1 MWSNAGRLRLRI
13 AAPARSPF
21 WIFGFEFR
29 TGRHARTDFPLPN
42 RKSKIPNT
50 MIFRSPIFRKLLASA
65 ILLIAVTLLVVDLH
79 LTSYTANR
87 EVQNVE
93 QRLVAEARILQG
105 EASSVPPSQ
114 LEDWARQASER
125 AHARVTII
133 DPKGVALADSHHD
146 PETMENHANRPEI
159 IAAHRDGAGASTR
172 HSATLNQD
180 LSYVA
185 VRLTYHDDP
194 GYILRLAVSP
204 DEVSLSKAAV
214 RWRILRASVYA
225 ALVALIFAYFFSR
238 SFSHRIARLRT
249 FAEGLVD
256 EHFSQAPLPPAEDEL
271 GALGRSLSTT
281 ATQLRGLVDRVS
293 VESAQR
299 EAILSSMLEG
309 VLAVDGNLRITF
321 ANASFARA
329 VGAAMPISPRTP
341 VVELV
346 RAPELREV
354 LTRVL
359 TTGESVK
366 RRMQLPAAERVFEVQ
381 AAPLTS
387 GAARGAIAILHDI
400 TDLERLE
407 RIRRDFVAN
416 VSHEL
421 RTPLTAIRGYA
432 ETLLEGALEDQENN
446 RRFVEIIK
454 AHAIRLNNIS
464 SDLLTLSEL
473 EAGKARPEP
482 EPVAVR
488 GAVESAMRTV
498 ESEARLRGVNLACG
512 RIEEAQVLG
521 DRLQIEQA
529 LVNLLDNAVK
539 FNRPAGEVLLEVT
552 RAGDNRVKITITDTG
567 IGIPFDDLPRI
578 FERFY
583 RVDKARSREVGGTGL
598 GLSIVK
604 HIIERMNGTVSV
616 ESQLGKGST
625 FTLLLPAVP

>member
-1 MWSNAGRLRLRI
+1 M
-13 AAPARSPF
+13 
-21 WIFGFEFR
+21 
-29 TGRHARTDFPLPN
+29 T
-42 RKSKIPNT
+42 
-50 MIFRSPIFRKLLASA
+50 FRSPIFRKLLASA
-65 ILLIAVTLLVVDLH
+65 FLLIAVTLVVVDFY
-79 LTSYTANR
+79 LTRYTAKR
-87 EVQNVE
+87 EVQSVE
-93 QRLVAEARILQG
+93 QRLEAEARILER
-105 EASSVPPSQ
+105 EAVSIPRPQ

-125 AHARVTII
+125 AHARVTMV
-133 DPKGVALADSHHD
+133 DPQGVVLADSHHG

-159 IAAHRDGAGASTR
+159 ITAHREGVGSSTR

-180 LSYVA
+180 LCYTA
-185 VRLTYHDDP
+185 LRLSYHDEA
-194 GYILRLAVSP
+194 GYILRLAVPLDAVDS
-204 DEVSLSKAAV
+204 SIAAV
-214 RWRILRASVYA
+214 RWRILYASIFA
-225 ALVALIFAYFFSR
+225 ALVALIFAYFFSQT
-238 SFSHRIARLRT
+238 FTYRIARLRA
-249 FAEGLVD
+249 FAEGLVGA
-256 EHFSQAPLPPAEDEL
+256 HFSQAPLPPADDEL
-271 GALGRSLSTT
+271 GALGRSLSST
-281 ATQLRGLVDRVS
+281 AVQLRDLVDRLS

-299 EAILSSMLEG
+299 EAILASMVEG
-309 VLAVDGNLRITF
+309 VIAVDSNLRITF

-329 VGAAMPISPRTP
+329 VGAAVPIPAKTP

-366 RRMQLPAAERVFEVQ
+366 RRMQVPAAERTFEVQ

-387 GAARGAIAILHDI
+387 GASRGAIGILHDI

-446 RRFVEIIK
+446 RRFLEIIK
-454 AHAIRLNNIS
+454 AHAIRLNNIA

-482 EPVAVR
+482 EPVSVR
-488 GAVESAMRTV
+488 AAIESALRTL
-498 ESEARLRGVNLACG
+498 EAEARLRGVSLACG
-512 RIEEAQVLG
+512 HLDDAWVLG
-521 DRLQIEQA
+521 DRLQLEQA

-539 FNRPAGEVLLEVT
+539 FNRPAGEVLVEAT
-552 RAGDNRVKITITDTG
+552 RAGDSRVKIILTDTG
-567 IGIPFDDLPRI
+567 IGIPHDDLPRI

-625 FTLLLPAVP
+625 FTVLLPAAP